1 MPMRGEA
8 AARVEEGEGY
18 RSVMMVM
25 FLASQQKVHGDGDDD
40 LMKMM
45 MMIEGGREGV
55 HFHFLCPR
63 NNN

>member
-8 AARVEEGEGY
+8 AARVEEGEGC

-40 LMKMM
+40 LMMM
-45 MMIEGGREGV
+45 MGEGGSGP
-55 HFHFLCPR
+55 FSMTS
-63 NNN
+63 